1 MPRQRGTRES
11 SETAAVI
18 GRLLAHYWA
27 SDEPPALRRVIADDW
42 LEDLEEFGPELV
54 GTACRE
60 WRRTQTRRP
69 TPADMRALAIAEQRY
84 RAERIAIADRRAERW
99 PQWLAELWGPE
110 PDGPRRRTEAIAT
123 GTVRAAE

>member
-1 MPRQRGTRES
+1 M
-11 SETAAVI
+11 I

-42 LEDLEEFGPELV
+42 LDDLREFNPLIV
-54 GTACRE
+54 ALACRE

-69 TPADMRALAIAEQRY
+69 TPADVRALCIAEERE
-84 RAERIAIADRRAERW
+84 RAERTALAFSRAERW